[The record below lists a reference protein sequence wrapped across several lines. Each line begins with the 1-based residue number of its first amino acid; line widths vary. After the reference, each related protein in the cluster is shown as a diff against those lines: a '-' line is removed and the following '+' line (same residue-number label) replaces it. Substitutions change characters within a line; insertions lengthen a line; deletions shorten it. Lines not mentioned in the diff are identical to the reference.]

1 MKLISSKSRIRP
13 DGGRLNFIR
22 KINESENVSC
32 LLNLALRLHYA
43 CLVWQWISL
52 H

>member
-22 KINESENVSC
+22 KINR